1 MANIFAYL
9 KSAFCGK
16 IWAKIGE
23 PFFRYE
29 RVKLLFEVFIH
40 DCTSEYSDQLSF
52 KNSTFIRAAD
62 QMTGFYC
69 QMLTYYMCTVHTNK
83 QLCNFSIGYH

>member
-16 IWAKIGE
+16 ILAKIGE
-23 PFFRYE
+23 PFFSYE

-40 DCTSEYSDQLSF
+40 DCTSEYSD
-52 KNSTFIRAAD
+52 
-62 QMTGFYC
+62 
-69 QMLTYYMCTVHTNK
+69 
-83 QLCNFSIGYH
+83 